1 MVWITQVLGTW
12 SWYLLPPLASVLFL
26 ELGLTHTQFTLI
38 FTAPLMVA
46 ILLNFLGGGF
56 ADRYGIRLA
65 VAIGSFL
72 FGIVGLARAFATGF
86 GDMFVLMCLMGVAVA
101 FAMPN
106 LPKLVGIWF
115 SPRQLGLASGIYVS
129 AQAIGF
135 SLGLFTGPLFGS
147 WQSAFTYIGFVTLVA
162 ALLWA
167 LFGRSAPRGVEV
179 EKTPIVAGVIRGFKS
194 KNIRLVGVG
203 FFLLLGAFTSL
214 SGNLPKALEGVRGV
228 TAETAGAI
236 ASLLPF
242 GAAFGGILLP
252 AISDRVGLRKPF
264 IYAEAVI
271 AAVCFYVAWLI
282 APGLDTVILT
292 LVGGFFLGGLTTM
305 LFTVLVEF
313 PEIGNEHM
321 GGAAALTMSLGN
333 VGGWLLPLL
342 VISPIIAAETVGA
355 YNLGFLVAAALL
367 AAIALPLFFTI
378 ETGTRRRILS
388 RK

>member
-1 MVWITQVLGTW
+1 M
-12 SWYLLPPLASVLFL
+12 
-26 ELGLTHTQFTLI
+26 
-38 FTAPLMVA
+38 
-46 ILLNFLGGGF
+46 
-56 ADRYGIRLA
+56 
-65 VAIGSFL
+65 
-72 FGIVGLARAFATGF
+72 
-86 GDMFVLMCLMGVAVA
+86 
-101 FAMPN
+101 
-106 LPKLVGIWF
+106 
-115 SPRQLGLASGIYVS
+115 
-129 AQAIGF
+129 
-135 SLGLFTGPLFGS
+135 
-147 WQSAFTYIGFVTLVA
+147 
-162 ALLWA
+162 LWT

-305 LFTVLVEF
+305 LFTVVVEF

-355 YNLGFLVAAALL
+355 YNLGFLIAAALL
-367 AAIALPLFFTI
+367 AAIALPLLFIT